1 MLSYNLTAMTSKLI
15 QPYASVHETPKGP
28 GDARPTA
35 MTVISDEKLENK
47 WLDKTALIT
56 GASSG
61 IGIETTRALHA
72 TGARIFMTTRNL
84 EAAKKVRSD
93 ILASSLGKGEIEI
106 LHMELDDLES
116 VKSAAQEFLK
126 KSNQLNILI
135 NNAGVMYC
143 PEGETKQGFETH
155 WGTNHLAHFL
165 LTQLLL
171 PILITSST
179 PSFASRVVNV
189 SSLGHHHAPGGLTI
203 EAMADLDF
211 SKSPYNKTIAY
222 GRSKCANILHANQI
236 ERLYGSDP
244 DHPIHAFSLH
254 PGAITTNLWRHV
266 DGTPEAMFQD
276 IWKNTEQGAAT
287 SVWCAVAGVWEG
299 KGGRY
304 CEDVGEAGFDGG
316 VEGYK
321 LGDPGYAAWAYDE
334 KGEKRLWDASLE
346 SVQGFFE

>member
-1 MLSYNLTAMTSKLI
+1 MTSKLI
-15 QPYASVHETPKGP
+15 QPYADLNKSPKGP

-35 MTVISDEKLENK
+35 MKVIADEDLQNK

-84 EAAKKVRSD
+84 EAAQKVRSD
-93 ILASSLGKGEIEI
+93 ILSSSPGKGEIQI

-116 VKSAAQEFLK
+116 VRSAAREFLK
-126 KSNQLNILI
+126 KSSKLNVLI

-143 PEGETKQGFETH
+143 PEGKTKQGFETH

-165 LTQLLL
+165 FTQLLL
-171 PILITSST
+171 PTLVASST
-179 PSFASRVVNV
+179 PNFASRVVNV
-189 SSLGHHHAPGGLTI
+189 SSLGHHHAPGGLTP
-203 EAMADLDF
+203 EVFSDLDF
-211 SKSPYNKTIAY
+211 SKSGYNKTIAY

-236 ERLYGSDP
+236 NRVHGSKA
-244 DHPIHAFSLH
+244 DHPVHAFSLH

-276 IWKNTEQGAAT
+276 IWKNIEQGAAT
-287 SVWCAVAGVWEG
+287 SVWCAVAKVWEG
-299 KGGRY
+299 KTGRY
-304 CEDVGEAGFDGG
+304 CEDIGEAEFDGG
-316 VEGYK
+316 VESYQ
-321 LGDPGYAAWAYDE
+321 LGQPGYAAWAYDE
-334 KGEKRLWDASLE
+334 EAEKRLWDVSLE
-346 SVQGFFE
+346 SVKDFLE